1 MWKKKS
7 KRTMVQ
13 IGKSIFEGFNLIYE
27 KYAQRA
33 SEENLNALLEIY
45 QAIMPNWV
53 KDYNDL
59 SKRLHD
65 KSGINSKEFDDFLD
79 IQLPSDYNV
88 RELKAPKNKQESIFI
103 DIMQRGRIIHL
114 ANKIAHQFEY
124 IFENKLRQYMME
136 NEITLYSLE
145 EFYQV
150 KKLMRTIYSQGTR
163 EEVRQL
169 ARKKLI
175 ENYEFD
181 EDFDKGENRK
191 LYQLPELIKAYND
204 GMYLKALEIE
214 NVNSLAHNYDRHDI
228 SYGIKREDE
237 DNTLFVMDVYG
248 FGQFSVH
255 IKEPEL
261 AAQIK
266 REYTM
271 PIYRKKTAML
281 VNYMPKKAK
290 EFVRDS
296 KTDDSL
302 DEERNIPIHA
312 SSARKQ
318 RMRLMEEIK
327 FLNLSK
333 GAKHEMAVKGGLL
346 REELEEID
354 CAEEER

>member
-1 MWKKKS
+1 MTRKKN
-7 KRTMVQ
+7 KRIE
-13 IGKSIFEGFNLIYE
+13 IGKSIFEGFEQIYE

-33 SEENLNALLEIY
+33 SEENLNGLLEVY

-65 KSGINSKEFDDFLD
+65 KSEIHSKEFDDFLD
-79 IQLPSDYNV
+79 IQLPKDYTV
-88 RELKAPKNKQESIFI
+88 KSLKASKNEKNSVFV

-114 ANKIAHQFEY
+114 VNKIAHQFEY
-124 IFENKLRQYMME
+124 IFENKLRQYIME
-136 NEITLYSLE
+136 NDITLYSLE

-150 KKLMRTIYSQGTR
+150 KKLVRTLYAKGT
-163 EEVRQL
+163 ENEVKEL
-169 ARKKLI
+169 ARNKLI
-175 ENYEFD
+175 RNYEFD
-181 EDFDKGENRK
+181 EDFDQKENSEF
-191 LYQLPELIKAYND
+191 LQLPALIKAYNNA
-204 GMYLKALEIE
+204 MYIKDMEIE
-214 NVNSLAHNYDRHDI
+214 NVNSLAHNYDRSDI

-237 DNTLFVMDVYG
+237 DNTLFVMDVFK

-255 IKEPEL
+255 IKNPEL

-271 PIYRKKTAML
+271 PIYRRKTAML

-354 CAEEER
+354 KTEEER